1 MVALDLLTHCGM
13 ASTPVS
19 FKKVVMLLC
28 NSKLK
33 SHYLGSKIRFWKD
46 AVRNLWSAEPSVCFF
61 SLEGLP
67 VYEQTWSKRQDPEN
81 DLNSLPN

>member
-46 AVRNLWSAEPSVCFF
+46 AVRNLWSAEPSVCYP
-61 SLEGLP
+61 LKHLLP
-67 VYEQTWSKRQDPEN
+67 
-81 DLNSLPN
+81 